1 MTEPSYGPGQGP
13 GARPLT
19 EDELLAILGRQPFGV
34 LATLKRDGRPHL
46 ASMALNWDASERV
59 IRFSS
64 AEGRVKVRHLLG
76 DPRASVHLQGENIL
90 SYAVAEGRAEVS
102 EPSAT
107 PGDATGREL
116 LAMSGGFADPA
127 DEAAFLAEM
136 ARARRLVIRLRV
148 DHLYGVALDATPEG

>member
-19 EDELLAILGRQPFGV
+19 EDELLRILARQPFGV

-46 ASMALNWDASERV
+46 ASMALRWDAAGRV
-59 IRFSS
+59 LRISS
-64 AEGRVKVRHLLG
+64 AEGRVKVRHLLA
-76 DPRASVHLQGENIL
+76 DPRATVHLQGDDVL

-102 EPSAT
+102 EPSLT

-116 LAMSGGFADPA
+116 LEMAGGFPDPA

-136 ARARRLVIRLRV
+136 ARGRRLVIRIRV
-148 DHLYGVALDATPEG
+148 DHLYGIALDAA